1 MTIKHTLP
9 PDDLDLKKALH
20 EERHLLENVEVPI
33 ITVSATFRKELAEKY
48 RSVVH
53 TPSDVAYS
61 RGHYSMAEAVRQQAL
76 LMNKSVHLSDPTN
89 FVSKKDWKKI
99 EFTESIGLLVARY
112 KLLKYIR
119 DKVDKVMR
127 GKLPIKDA
135 ITPPLLYLAGRTNCP
150 IVSMHYEA
158 GNILAKNGKTIVQA
172 VTDPH
177 VHYQYLDML
186 PEKGAGMDN
195 SNRADITFAVFDD
208 DTKEKFYQLADE
220 LNKVLDEDQ
229 VVVTGPFV
237 DPRIT
242 AIGET
247 EKNIKEDQPVN
258 IAITTGGLGTNLN
271 EIKSVLEQ
279 LSPLLDPPEKIRLF
293 LYAATHKDFRNYFE
307 EYAERNH
314 VRVGNL
320 DDEDARI
327 RILYEDSIVDGNENI
342 IKYMFPWA
350 HGVITKP
357 SGDMAYDAAVAGC
370 FLMFLSPWG
379 SWEEN
384 VQKVFEDK
392 GIGYDL
398 DINNT
403 KDQFEDLSKS
413 GKFNNSLKAA
423 HDLPELY
430 RQGCKNLIELHA
442 IKPCIVHKND

>member
-1 MTIKHTLP
+1 MTRKHTLP

-20 EERHLLENVEVPI
+20 EERHLLEDVEVPI

-48 RSVVH
+48 RSDVH

-61 RGHYSMAEAVRQQAL
+61 RGHYSMAEAVKQQAL
-76 LMNKSVHLSDPTN
+76 LMDKSSHFSDPTN
-89 FVSKKDWKKI
+89 FVSEKDWRKI
-99 EFTESIGLLVARY
+99 EFTETVGLLVARY

-127 GKLPIKDA
+127 GKLPIKEA
-135 ITPPLLYLAGRTNCP
+135 INSPLLYLTGRTRCP
-150 IVSMHYEA
+150 IISMHYEA
-158 GNILAKNGKTIVQA
+158 GNILANSGKTIVQA

-177 VHYQYLDML
+177 VHYQYLDAL
-186 PEKGAGMDN
+186 PKKGEDKEDGQQT
-195 SNRADITFAVFDD
+195 DITYAVFDE
-208 DTKEKFYQLADE
+208 DTKKGFFRLSDE
-220 LNKVLDEDQ
+220 LNKHVREDQ

-247 EKNIKEDQPVN
+247 EKNLAKDQPVN

-307 EYAERNH
+307 DYAERNH

-357 SGDMAYDAAVAGC
+357 SGDMAYDAAAAGC
-370 FLMFLSPWG
+370 FLMFLGPWG
-379 SWEEN
+379 TWEEN
-384 VQKVFEDK
+384 VQKVFENNRV
-392 GIGYDL
+392 GYDL
-398 DINNT
+398 DVKNAKAQLI
-403 KDQFEDLSKS
+403 DLMKN
-413 GKFNNSLKAA
+413 KRLNESLKAA

-442 IKPCIVHKND
+442 TKPCLTTEHN